1 MITWNN
7 TWNEAKEW
15 CSNQNLTL
23 MAPDTQRK
31 TVKLGYA
38 IHFHSLDWQDVA
50 PDSFE
55 RYWLGYREI
64 DGEWV
69 IKLEPV
75 KTSNSKYKQSFSLPQ
90 TIRRHLYNPAL
101 SFGILLLIIKT
112 HLNVFMA
119 VKVI

>member
-1 MITWNN
+1 M
-7 TWNEAKEW
+7 TWNEAKEH
-15 CSNQNLTL
+15 CSNQNLT
-23 MAPDTQRK
+23 MMVPDTRIK
-31 TVKLGYA
+31 TVNLGYA
-38 IHFHSLDWQDVA
+38 IHFHSLDWQDVS

-75 KTSNSKYKQSFSLPQ
+75 KTSNSQYKLSFSIPQ
-90 TIRRHLYNPAL
+90 TIRRPLFSPGL
-101 SFGILLLIIKT
+101 SFGIWLLIIKT
-112 HLNVFMA
+112 YLNVFMA